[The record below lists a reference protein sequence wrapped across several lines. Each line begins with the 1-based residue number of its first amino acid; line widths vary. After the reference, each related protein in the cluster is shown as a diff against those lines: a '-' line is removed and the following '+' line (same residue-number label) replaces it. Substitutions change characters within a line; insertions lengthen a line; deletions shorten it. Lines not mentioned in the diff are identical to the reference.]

1 MAARRDSAARERAES
16 KHSVPGRGAGSGEKR
31 RGLRALEG
39 HESTV
44 EPDRIDGVIHQ
55 RVRLGIVSALAVSDS
70 LSFRELKQVLH
81 TTDGNLSVHARKLE
95 EAGYVKCSKRFEDRV
110 PRSEYRLT
118 ASGRKALRRYLDHMA
133 ALIEATKEG

>member
-1 MAARRDSAARERAES
+1 MAAKRDSAARERAPS
-16 KHSVPGRGAGSGEKR
+16 KDPASGHDDASGKAR

-39 HESTV
+39 HEGAL
-44 EPDRIDGVIHQ
+44 EPGQIDGLIHQ
-55 RVRLGIVSALAVSDS
+55 RVRLGIVSALAVSDA
-70 LSFRELKQVLH
+70 LSFKELKQVLH

-95 EAGYVKCSKRFEDRV
+95 EAGYVKCSKKFKDRV

-133 ALIEATKEG
+133 ALIEATREG